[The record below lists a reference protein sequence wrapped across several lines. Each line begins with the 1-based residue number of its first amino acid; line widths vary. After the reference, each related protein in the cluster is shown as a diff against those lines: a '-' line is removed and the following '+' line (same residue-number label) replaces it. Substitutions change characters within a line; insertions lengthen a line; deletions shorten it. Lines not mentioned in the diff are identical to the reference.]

1 MAHRI
6 SLLAAAD
13 SIFLKSNFLLMWLF
27 KSLQVWHLLND
38 RKVQSVG
45 DQPIFIEE
53 FIINV

>member
-1 MAHRI
+1 
-6 SLLAAAD
+6 
-13 SIFLKSNFLLMWLF
+13 MWLF